1 MVSRRNFATITI
13 MLIILLFMFQFTG
26 VMKDKL
32 SKYGINEYKESATTE
47 LTKKDMYL
55 ASGQNI
61 QKTAGVLYIG
71 NSEAVKNTVKWWC
84 TYSKREFQTADSFDG
99 IVSED
104 SRLPDILVLDGT
116 CLNTRDNIK
125 AVSDAAEK
133 GVNVIVSGLP
143 DAEEIEKND
152 RLRKLLGIR
161 YVEQNEVTLDG
172 IHLFEGFLL
181 GGEVIYQA
189 KDEEE
194 EKNQDMDLKI
204 PWYVTG
210 EGTKSYMV
218 GILSDVRPDSGRQP
232 AIIWRNG
239 LENACVFCINGDY
252 LKDNSGIGILDAM
265 MTEAYSFEIYPVINA
280 QNLVIANYPGFASE
294 NENKM
299 GKMYSQS
306 QKALFREI
314 IWPSLVAIERKIDAK
329 LTCMMTPQ
337 FDYGDENEPREGE
350 VAYYLKLLKEEY
362 GEAGLSSG
370 NVSGTGLSEKM
381 EKDETFWEKETP
393 DYCFQS
399 LYLQNEDELGAALE
413 CEEFDGIRTI
423 VTRES
428 QTSDEPIV
436 SFAGEE
442 VTLQRATGDGVN
454 HTFMDDFRQR
464 CIQTALGYSNTVW
477 DLLAAAYPEKKDD
490 AWEILSKEAASNI
503 CTYQKPFTAFDE
515 TTISKSDQRIRR
527 FLALSYSAESE
538 DNMISLHV
546 DGLEEEAWFLLHT
559 GTREAEDIQGGSFS
573 VVEDGVYLI
582 CAKEDEVKIRL
593 SEEEEKQLFYYED

>member
-1 MVSRRNFATITI
+1 MVSRRNFAAITI

-47 LTKKDMYL
+47 LTKQDMYL

-104 SRLPDILVLDGT
+104 SRLTDILVLDGT

-239 LENACVFCINGDY
+239 LENACVFCINGNY

-265 MTEAYSFEIYPVINA
+265 MAESYSFEIYPVINV

-299 GKMYSQS
+299 EKIY
-306 QKALFREI
+306 L
-314 IWPSLVAIERKIDAK
+314 SLIHI
-329 LTCMMTPQ
+329 
-337 FDYGDENEPREGE
+337 
-350 VAYYLKLLKEEY
+350 
-362 GEAGLSSG
+362 
-370 NVSGTGLSEKM
+370 
-381 EKDETFWEKETP
+381 
-393 DYCFQS
+393 
-399 LYLQNEDELGAALE
+399 
-413 CEEFDGIRTI
+413 
-423 VTRES
+423 
-428 QTSDEPIV
+428 
-436 SFAGEE
+436 
-442 VTLQRATGDGVN
+442 
-454 HTFMDDFRQR
+454 
-464 CIQTALGYSNTVW
+464 
-477 DLLAAAYPEKKDD
+477 
-490 AWEILSKEAASNI
+490 
-503 CTYQKPFTAFDE
+503 
-515 TTISKSDQRIRR
+515 
-527 FLALSYSAESE
+527 
-538 DNMISLHV
+538 
-546 DGLEEEAWFLLHT
+546 
-559 GTREAEDIQGGSFS
+559 
-573 VVEDGVYLI
+573 
-582 CAKEDEVKIRL
+582 
-593 SEEEEKQLFYYED
+593 